1 MVFAG
6 INYAAVLAAAILSFV
21 FAWVW
26 YGALGGLWLAALG
39 SSEIEIRTQGMTKGP
54 LIITFIALIVMGW
67 VLAGVLGH
75 LGPDQVTV
83 RNGVISGAF
92 CWLGFVI
99 TTLAAN
105 HAFQRR
111 RFALTAIDASH
122 WLGVLLLQGVVIG
135 IAGV

>member
-1 MVFAG
+1 MAFAG
-6 INYAAVLAAAILSFV
+6 INYVAVLGAAILSFA

-26 YGALGGLWLAALG
+26 YGALGGLWLTALG
-39 SSEIEIRTQGMTKGP
+39 TSETEIRAKGMTIGP
-54 LIITFIALIVMGW
+54 LVVTFVALLVMAT
-67 VLAGVLGH
+67 VLAGVIGH
-75 LGPDQVTV
+75 LGPDAVTV
-83 RNGVISGAF
+83 RNGVITGAL

-99 TTLAAN
+99 TALAAN

-111 RFALTAIDASH
+111 RFALTAIDGGH